1 MTSTDWIANFTA
13 MNPVFEFQARIHRAL
28 QNPPE
33 AQPEP
38 ALDLPLLFEE
48 GKNPRKFP
56 RVLMDGADSVGPWA
70 SLARVYLNIG
80 LFGEQWNKV
89 QNTIIGFTPR
99 RPFRLDTLHTNS
111 VYWNVNEAFRIH
123 YLALYFNHRLVQDG
137 GKFAFPRPGKLMIRT
152 SP

>member
-1 MTSTDWIANFTA
+1 
-13 MNPVFEFQARIHRAL
+13 
-28 QNPPE
+28 
-33 AQPEP
+33 
-38 ALDLPLLFEE
+38 
-48 GKNPRKFP
+48 
-56 RVLMDGADSVGPWA
+56 MDGADSVGPWA

-123 YLALYFNHRLVQDG
+123 YLALSFNHRLVQDG
-137 GKFAFPRPGKLMIRT
+137 GDRPSSGLRAIGRRMRRRGRGCRRT
-152 SP
+152 R